1 MTEQDDL
8 MTVREVARACHR
20 SEETVRRWIWS
31 GKLSARKLGNQL
43 FVRRSDVDALSQSAV
58 REPKVVYAASRTS
71 VTLPYDPANGRW
83 GRPSKEQVQEM
94 KEAALAKSPK
104 PFTPEEAEA
113 WLARVRKLRE
123 EIAAEFGSFDVT
135 EALKI
140 SRGEEE
146 YE

>member
-1 MTEQDDL
+1 MGNEDDL

-31 GKLSARKLGNQL
+31 GKLPARKLGNQL
-43 FVRRSDVDALSQSAV
+43 FARRSDVEALTQPAV
-58 REPKVVYAASRTS
+58 RESQAAYAAGQANE
-71 VTLPYDPANGRW
+71 TLPYDPARGLW
-83 GRPSKEQVQEM
+83 GRPSKEQVEEM
-94 KEAALAKSPK
+94 KERARANSPK

-123 EIAAEFGSFDVT
+123 KIVAEFGPFDVT
-135 EALKI
+135 EALRI

>member
-1 MTEQDDL
+1 MDEQNDL

-20 SEETVRRWIWS
+20 AEETVRRWIWS
-31 GKLSARKLGNQL
+31 GKLRARKLGNQL
-43 FVRRSDVDALSQSAV
+43 FVKREDVDALRAPSV
-58 REPKVVYAASRTS
+58 REAEAAYAAGRTS

-104 PFTPEEAEA
+104 PFTLEEGEA
-113 WLARVRKLRE
+113 WLARVKKLRE
-123 EIAAEFGSFDVT
+123 EIAAEYGTFDIT
-135 EALKI
+135 ESLKR

>member
-1 MTEQDDL
+1 MSDEDAL

-31 GKLSARKLGNQL
+31 GKLRARKLGNQL
-43 FVRRSDVDALSQSAV
+43 FVARADLETLSRPAG
-58 REPKVVYAASRTS
+58 REAKVGY
-71 VTLPYDPANGRW
+71 PAGQHEP
-83 GRPSKEQVQEM
+83 RP
-94 KEAALAKSPK
+94 A

-113 WLARVRKLRE
+113 WLARVNEVRE
-123 EIAAEFGSFDVT
+123 RIVREFGPFDVT
-135 EALKI
+135 EALRR

>member
-1 MTEQDDL
+1 MDEQNDL

-31 GKLSARKLGNQL
+31 GKLRARKLGNQL
-43 FVRRSDVDALSQSAV
+43 FVKRADVDALRAPSV
-58 REPKVVYAASRTS
+58 REAKAVYAAGRTS

-123 EIAAEFGSFDVT
+123 KIVAEFGPTDVT
-135 EALKI
+135 ELLRK